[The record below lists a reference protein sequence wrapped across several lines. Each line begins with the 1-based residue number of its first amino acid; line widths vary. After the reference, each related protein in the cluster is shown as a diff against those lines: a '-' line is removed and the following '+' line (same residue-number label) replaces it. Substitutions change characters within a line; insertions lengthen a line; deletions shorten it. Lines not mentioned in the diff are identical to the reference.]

1 MRPRWGPLGGLPGG
15 GMCFVVDLSTAGGGL
30 VWGEGWVMFQAF
42 LLFFL
47 FLPYSTD

>member
-1 MRPRWGPLGGLPGG
+1 
-15 GMCFVVDLSTAGGGL
+15 MCFVVDLSTGGL
-30 VWGEGWVMFQAF
+30 VWGEGWVTSQAF